1 VFLDNYIKEIT
12 IMYII
17 TKKQTRQDT
26 NVEFFDI
33 RDTDLVTKEYRDYWR
48 VMYVATNKS
57 QFVQHTLSSDQ
68 LELTSISMWDSKES
82 YNEFIA
88 DQTALDEFL
97 HKYTAYNTT
106 NNIITTLV
114 SEEEV

>member
-1 VFLDNYIKEIT
+1 
-12 IMYII
+12 MYVL
-17 TKKQTRQDT
+17 TKKQTRPDQD
-26 NVEFFDI
+26 VKFFDI
-33 RDTDLVTKEYRDYWR
+33 RNAGLVTKEYRDYWR
-48 VMYVATNKS
+48 ATYVATNKS
-57 QFVQHTLSSDQ
+57 LFVQHTLSDNQ

-97 HKYTAYNTT
+97 HKYTEYNTT
-106 NNIITTLV
+106 YNITTETV